1 MEDQK
6 MENHIKSEQERWT
19 SIRLG
24 FEDVGELVPG
34 LKGGGFSKSAVFI
47 MAAEGLEE
55 LIHGNDVLR
64 RLINLKATRPMI
76 PS

>member
-1 MEDQK
+1 
-6 MENHIKSEQERWT
+6 MENHIKSEQERQT
-19 SIRLG
+19 LIRQG

-34 LKGGGFSKSAVFI
+34 LKGGGFSKSAVLV
-47 MAAEGLEE
+47 MAAEWLKE

-64 RLINLKATRPMI
+64 RRFDQLKATRPMI